1 MTPFSAI
8 RGVTNP
14 HLQTLLPRLIRRTP
28 LFDAIHQRLHT
39 PDADF
44 IDLAWTEEP
53 SKAQHKPIFILFH
66 GLEGSFESPYANG
79 LLYAAKK
86 QGWLGVMMHFRGCS
100 GELNR
105 QPHAYHS
112 GETSDPRLFLEMI
125 QQRFP
130 RNNKVAVGISLGG
143 NVLTRYLAK
152 YRHQPLIDAAA
163 IVSAPLDLGACSE
176 RIQLGF
182 SKVYQRYL
190 LNSLKQSIHK
200 KLELMPRS
208 FSINQQQVSKIT
220 SIYQFDDLI
229 TAPING
235 FKDAKD
241 YYQQCSGIHIL
252 DKITIPTLIVHAKD
266 DPFMTH
272 AVIPKQPLPKNITY
286 CLTEHGG
293 HVGFIAG
300 TLSQPYFWLETALNE
315 WFIQQR

>member
-1 MTPFSAI
+1 MTPFSAM

-14 HLQTLLPRLIRRTP
+14 HLQTLLPRFIRRTP

-39 PDADF
+39 PDGDF

-53 SKAQHKPIFILFH
+53 SDAQNKPLFILFH

-79 LLYAAKK
+79 LLHAAKQ

-105 QPHAYHS
+105 HPHAYHS
-112 GETSDPRLFLEMI
+112 GETSDPRLFLQMI

-130 RNNKVAVGISLGG
+130 ENKKVAVGISLGG
-143 NVLTRYLAK
+143 NVLTRYLAQ
-152 YRHQPLIDAAA
+152 YHSEPILDAAA
-163 IVSAPLDLGACSE
+163 VVSAPLDLGACSE

-190 LNSLKQSIHK
+190 LNSLKKSIHQKLTIMPDAFSFNK
-200 KLELMPRS
+200 KE
-208 FSINQQQVSKIT
+208 VSNIR
-220 SIYQFDDLI
+220 SIYQFDDII
-229 TAPING
+229 TAPLNG
-235 FKDAKD
+235 FTDAED
-241 YYQQCSGIHIL
+241 YYQRCSGIHIL

-266 DPFMTH
+266 DPFMTQ
-272 AVIPKQPLPKNITY
+272 AVIPQQPLPTNITY

-293 HVGFIAG
+293 HVGFVAG
-300 TLSQPYFWLETALNE
+300 TPTQPQFWLETALNE
-315 WFIQQR
+315 WFIQQL